1 MCCHNL
7 TVSAVCDQWWTDW
20 MHCTCSFVDHVR
32 RRTAAPVQHPLLS
45 VPREHRLCQQSGSRQ
60 GPVGGQHE
68 RDRRGPGGRHR
79 NWQTGGS
86 VEGDA
91 PQTAVQKL
99 EMLRSTGQGPEFA
112 GFPNGWFRTGLFW
125 RHTYMTDNVFI
136 SCQMRLSECVR
147 ERQHTQS

>member
-1 MCCHNL
+1 
-7 TVSAVCDQWWTDW
+7 

-32 RRTAAPVQHPLLS
+32 RRTTAPVQHPLLS

-79 NWQTGGS
+79 NGQTGGG

-91 PQTAVQKL
+91 PQTDVQKL
-99 EMLRSTGQGPEFA
+99 EMHRSTGPELA
-112 GFPNGWFRTGLFW
+112 GFPVTGGQSAGSESVCFDVTL
-125 RHTYMTDNVFI
+125 TVTDNVFM
-136 SCQMRLSECVR
+136 SCQMRLVQPDTVS
-147 ERQHTQS
+147 